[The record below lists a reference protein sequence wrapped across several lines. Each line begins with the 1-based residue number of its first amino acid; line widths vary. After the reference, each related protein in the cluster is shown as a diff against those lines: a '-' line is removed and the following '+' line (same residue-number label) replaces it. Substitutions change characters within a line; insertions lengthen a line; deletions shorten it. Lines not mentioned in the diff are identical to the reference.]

1 MKSLVWQKR
10 VRQLDGN
17 KKEQEEEGLHCM
29 RSYPGHSTLYW
40 QRHILV
46 GDLDSHCRFEEAT
59 SCGTGGA
66 GHEILSR
73 ILKIP
78 S

>member
-59 SCGTGGA
+59 SCGT
-66 GHEILSR
+66 ELDMKFCQEFSR
-73 ILKIP
+73 FLRD
-78 S
+78 